1 LKRNALPGSAQT
13 TFNLAEVRE
22 NCSDALSN
30 EPPFVEAAQSHPN
43 MTPPSEVIFNFHE
56 YWQRWQAQHNLPFAS
71 ATDLNEHSLTWRHP
85 ALPGVFSSNW
95 RFKRWEQLSEL
106 PPAISWTRDPSCLAN
121 QYTCIVS
128 SRVGRKIDAIPNWV
142 SALRTVVCKAY
153 RDREAI
159 ATASGTATHPFVQR
173 LASLLHIPRVVLK
186 PFELHKSE
194 LFSEKFTPSDPQEI
208 EVYYSFLPQR
218 AGEKE
223 PAIDSWLIGLADQV
237 RVLAVNSKRNTYRS
251 TFDRLKRER
260 QRGDVWIL
268 HDDLLS
274 TPSLRRELL
283 EHGAVD
289 WLLSAEDLKV
299 KQMPV
304 RQFVAASSRRD
315 LGDFLAHCTRAP
327 ILEVDEAGA
336 LDEIDRLLF
345 RQNIEEAGPLT
356 SLIRIL
362 TSARLQANRDLLRGG
377 EPMVCWTAQ
386 TVSRL
391 SELRTYRKHLA
402 RWDFEPF
409 GIAVKR
415 DRLIQLGARQVRYG
429 TADEFTMLANSDRSF
444 FQLAASEIGGQ
455 HVDWKREQEWRLP
468 GDLHLA
474 KLGID
479 EAFVFVPDQ
488 QSAEVVAPYSRW
500 PVLIDQ

>member
-1 LKRNALPGSAQT
+1 LPST
-13 TFNLAEVRE
+13 
-22 NCSDALSN
+22 
-30 EPPFVEAAQSHPN
+30 
-43 MTPPSEVIFNFHE
+43 IF
-56 YWQRWQAQHNLPFAS
+56 
-71 ATDLNEHSLTWRHP
+71 
-85 ALPGVFSSNW
+85 
-95 RFKRWEQLSEL
+95 
-106 PPAISWTRDPSCLAN
+106 WTRDPSCLAN

-173 LASLLHIPRVVLK
+173 LASLLHIPRLVLK
-186 PFELHKSE
+186 PFEICRSD
-194 LFSEKFTPSDPQEI
+194 LFTEKFTPSEPQEI
-208 EVYYSFLPQR
+208 EVFYSFWPKTSDER
-218 AGEKE
+218 E
-223 PAIDSWLIGLADQV
+223 PSIDSWLVGLADQV
-237 RVLAVNSKRNTYRS
+237 RVLAVNSKRNTFS
-251 TFDRLKRER
+251 ATFDRLQRER

-268 HDDLLS
+268 HDDRLS
-274 TPSLRRELL
+274 TSSLRRELL
-283 EHGAVD
+283 DHGAVD
-289 WLLSAEDLKV
+289 WLLSSEDPGASE
-299 KQMPV
+299 MSPT
-304 RQFVAASSRRD
+304 RQFALASSRSD
-315 LGDFLAHCTRAP
+315 LGEFLAHCTRAP
-327 ILEVDEAGA
+327 IVEVEQAGA

-362 TSARLQANRDLLRGG
+362 TSGRLQANRDLIRGG

-386 TVSRL
+386 PVSHL

-429 TADEFTMLANSDRSF
+429 TADEFPMLADNDRSF

-455 HVDWKREQEWRLP
+455 TVDWTREQEWRLT
-468 GDLHLA
+468 GDLQLA
-474 KLGID
+474 KLAID
-479 EAFVFVPDQ
+479 DALVFVPDQ

-500 PVLIDQ
+500 PVLLAS